1 MTFDPDK
8 HLAVIREAGTGK
20 HKHVPLRD
28 LVDKL
33 NGIGL
38 KALPEADPRVEQ
50 LCSEVS
56 HLQERV
62 SALGN
67 GGPSHDPRIDELIP
81 RVAFIEHALK
91 SLVIRALN
99 EAEA

>member
-1 MTFDPDK
+1 MNFDPDK
-8 HLAVIREAGTGK
+8 HVAVIREAGTGK

-38 KALPEADPRVEQ
+38 KAPTAPDARIEQ

-56 HLQERV
+56 RLGERV

-67 GGPSHDPRIDELIP
+67 GGPSADPRIDELIP
-81 RVAFIEHALK
+81 RVVFIEEALK

-99 EAEA
+99 EAES